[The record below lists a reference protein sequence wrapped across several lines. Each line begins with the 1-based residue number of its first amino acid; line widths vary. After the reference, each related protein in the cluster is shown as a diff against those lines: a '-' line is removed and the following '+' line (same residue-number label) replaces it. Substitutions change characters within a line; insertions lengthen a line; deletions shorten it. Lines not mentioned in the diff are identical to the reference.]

1 MTEQIWVVI
10 SCDLIYYKLREL
22 VDAGDY
28 EQASQLSY
36 GLNAIMDKIKSLI
49 QARGGSL
56 LLSMYDRQVLMLS
69 SAVAEELPNILAG
82 YQELFG
88 KNMAVGLGLTLKE
101 ASWAVRRS
109 KGSGEIE
116 FYDPKDVAFDEA
128 QDITKDEPNGAV
140 DFSAVLPPNL
150 FDPLL
155 PEPKKQG
162 QEPSYKRSTI
172 DQDLQGE
179 AKLLQGIISILG
191 GGQVEQQIQQMQ
203 QQIQQQQQSPRNL
216 LESLHGERLP
226 NQQQQQGQ
234 EQQSKPQGKE
244 ETKKEEIPENKSKN
258 EIEPKEDETTKLGNL
273 LSQVKE
279 VIPQLMGLADS
290 NPEAF
295 KSSMNIVNKII
306 KLAKLNREAKKS
318 EYYEEFNELKKN
330 VDELQKAKD
339 WKPRFKK
346 EHIDYPL
353 GTVLGNKKL
362 VTVNGRKTWRQMGS
376 GQVMDEQGQAI
387 SVKAS
392 NAQSEKDQSGK

>member
-216 LESLHGERLP
+216 LESLHGEDCLINNSSKGKNS
-226 NQQQQQGQ
+226 NQ
-234 EQQSKPQGKE
+234 SLKE
-244 ETKKEEIPENKSKN
+244 KKKQRK
-258 EIEPKEDETTKLGNL
+258 KKY
-273 LSQVKE
+273 Q
-279 VIPQLMGLADS
+279 
-290 NPEAF
+290 
-295 KSSMNIVNKII
+295 KI
-306 KLAKLNREAKKS
+306 N
-318 EYYEEFNELKKN
+318 
-330 VDELQKAKD
+330 QKMK
-339 WKPRFKK
+339 
-346 EHIDYPL
+346 
-353 GTVLGNKKL
+353 
-362 VTVNGRKTWRQMGS
+362 
-376 GQVMDEQGQAI
+376 
-387 SVKAS
+387 
-392 NAQSEKDQSGK
+392 